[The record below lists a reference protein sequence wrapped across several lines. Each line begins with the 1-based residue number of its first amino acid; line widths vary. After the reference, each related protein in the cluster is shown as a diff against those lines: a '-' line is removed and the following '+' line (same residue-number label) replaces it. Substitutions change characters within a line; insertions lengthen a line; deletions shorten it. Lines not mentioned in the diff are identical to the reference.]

1 MKKVVKD
8 MIIVFVTILV
18 IVAIASYW
26 YWKSDNAVGPNLITA
41 FVGVAISALVTLV
54 LLNGQ
59 TKEEEK
65 KDRNL
70 NLYNAKLK
78 VYSNFVSS
86 WYKALSDNQITPGEL
101 RGLRTM
107 LFGKVFFYVNKT
119 VLEIIEK
126 ELKLIIEKN
135 ENIDANDSKMQD
147 FFIKIVSLLQKD
159 LNGEPIIPPK
169 SIMHKFLDF
178 LHLKQEKKIEKDNY
192 QRNIWLYLDRIIT
205 KSEEPERNNND
216 VQSPNVENI
225 VPKQIESVSTPV
237 REEEILPQQAWHF
250 IMWSD
255 TQIEKM
261 KEGFKELSLI
271 EYGEYWRTNLV
282 KQVGEND
289 IVMLFRRGGYGYVG
303 AYKAI
308 GWRVFYFEEDKEEIL
323 LFGKEKQEI
332 TGDQYLTDIK
342 TYDIYN
348 SYEDDATT
356 CANIIVEP
364 IAFVENGVGNPGGVY
379 RRTISRYDSH
389 YAWLLKKEFQ
399 KIGQWKE

>member
-101 RGLRTM
+101 RDLRTM

-126 ELKLIIEKN
+126 KLKLIIEKN

-169 SIMHKFLDF
+169 SPQTKRKLACGEHGAGKSDFSASGRFRYNLKYCFPLSDNQEQDLQFCFHSRFRNMFL
-178 LHLKQEKKIEKDNY
+178 
-192 QRNIWLYLDRIIT
+192 R
-205 KSEEPERNNND
+205 
-216 VQSPNVENI
+216 
-225 VPKQIESVSTPV
+225 
-237 REEEILPQQAWHF
+237 
-250 IMWSD
+250 
-255 TQIEKM
+255 
-261 KEGFKELSLI
+261 
-271 EYGEYWRTNLV
+271 
-282 KQVGEND
+282 
-289 IVMLFRRGGYGYVG
+289 
-303 AYKAI
+303 
-308 GWRVFYFEEDKEEIL
+308 L
-323 LFGKEKQEI
+323 LF
-332 TGDQYLTDIK
+332 
-342 TYDIYN
+342 
-348 SYEDDATT
+348 
-356 CANIIVEP
+356 
-364 IAFVENGVGNPGGVY
+364 
-379 RRTISRYDSH
+379 
-389 YAWLLKKEFQ
+389 LL
-399 KIGQWKE
+399 

>member
-1 MKKVVKD
+1 MILNLKSWTNKQQKTMKKVVKD

-101 RGLRTM
+101 RDLRTM

-237 REEEILPQQAWHF
+237 REEEILPQQVWHF

-271 EYGEYWRTNLV
+271 EYGEYW
-282 KQVGEND
+282 
-289 IVMLFRRGGYGYVG
+289 
-303 AYKAI
+303 
-308 GWRVFYFEEDKEEIL
+308 
-323 LFGKEKQEI
+323 
-332 TGDQYLTDIK
+332 
-342 TYDIYN
+342 
-348 SYEDDATT
+348 
-356 CANIIVEP
+356 
-364 IAFVENGVGNPGGVY
+364 
-379 RRTISRYDSH
+379 
-389 YAWLLKKEFQ
+389 
-399 KIGQWKE
+399 